1 MTVLGDTLRR
11 IWRVEDRNSRAG
23 HGEDTD
29 HAHTAHILVQSP
41 SPLGL
46 VPALP
51 VTQQHATSRNRNL
64 DAWRTD
70 AGDGSGANILDHTLR
85 INGSRILEV
94 TPNGLPTGAIT
105 DVEAS
110 PFDFRTAMRIGARWD
125 ETMNLGGPGVHH
137 ILPILV
143 VDRKR

>member
-1 MTVLGDTLRR
+1 MIVLGDTLRR

-23 HGEDTD
+23 HGENTD

-46 VPALP
+46 APVLP

-70 AGDGSGANILDHTLR
+70 TGDPSSANILDHTLR
-85 INGSRILEV
+85 INSSRVLEV
-94 TPNGLPTGAIT
+94 TPNGLPTGAVT

-110 PFDFRTAMRIGARWD
+110 PFDFRTAMKIGARWD
-125 ETMNLGGPGVHH
+125 ETTNLGGPGALH
-137 ILPILV
+137 ILSIMM
-143 VDRKR
+143 VDKKR